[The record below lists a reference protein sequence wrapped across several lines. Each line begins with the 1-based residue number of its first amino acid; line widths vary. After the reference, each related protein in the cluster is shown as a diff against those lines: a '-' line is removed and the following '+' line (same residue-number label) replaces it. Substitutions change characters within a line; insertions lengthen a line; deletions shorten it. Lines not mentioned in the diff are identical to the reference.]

1 MNISRDCKVHF
12 AVGGISDVG
21 QYCGLGKSV
30 VISAGHLREG
40 RGVESNS
47 FELDSGEFK
56 RLSSNITH
64 VSCKVRGGGVK

>member
-1 MNISRDCKVHF
+1 
-12 AVGGISDVG
+12 
-21 QYCGLGKSV
+21 
-30 VISAGHLREG
+30 
-40 RGVESNS
+40 VESNS